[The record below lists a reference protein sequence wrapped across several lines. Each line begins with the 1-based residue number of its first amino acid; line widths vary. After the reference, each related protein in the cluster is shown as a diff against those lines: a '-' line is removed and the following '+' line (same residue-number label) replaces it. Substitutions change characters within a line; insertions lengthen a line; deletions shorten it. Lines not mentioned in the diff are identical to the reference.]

1 MDFFKNFFYIPDK
14 FDKINETNNKEEINE
29 IDDIEEIN
37 ETNEIDDIEEINET
51 NEIDNEIDEI
61 DDKIDEIDDEIDDN
75 EMEIEEIDGIEKIL
89 DKDNSSILDV
99 DAMLRMSKFTI
110 KPNDLIK
117 RCKYILQNKIGL
129 NEESDLADN
138 FQFIF
143 PVVGP
148 LSKKEYLSTLR
159 KFNLEKM
166 FPNIDKGIYYNF
178 YVDPYENNRVW
189 FTARM
194 RCCHTGSNSF
204 GSATNINV
212 DCPPQV
218 NSLSFNDHGKVIKY
232 TGGYVT
238 DRTIG
243 NTGGLGGIFGILYA
257 IGRPLPFPE
266 ARPYRKSWQFRTFS
280 FFGM

>member
-1 MDFFKNFFYIPDK
+1 MDFFINFFYFPNK
-14 FDKINETNNKEEINE
+14 DKISKT
-29 IDDIEEIN
+29 DAIEETSDEIG
-37 ETNEIDDIEEINET
+37 ETSDEIGETSDEIGEISDEIEET
-51 NEIDNEIDEI
+51 SDEIEDNEIR
-61 DDKIDEIDDEIDDN
+61 
-75 EMEIEEIDGIEKIL
+75 MEEIDGIQKVL
-89 DKDNSSILDV
+89 DKDNQCILDV
-99 DAMLRMSKFTI
+99 NAMLRESKFTI

-117 RCKYILQNKIGL
+117 RCKYILENKVGL
-129 NEESDLADN
+129 NNESDLADN

-148 LSKKEYLSTLR
+148 LSKNEYLSTLR

-194 RCCHTGSNSF
+194 RCCHTGSNTF

-218 NSLSFNDHGKVIKY
+218 NSLSFNEQGEVIKY
-232 TGGYVT
+232 TGGYIT

>member
-1 MDFFKNFFYIPDK
+1 MDFFTRFFIEPIQK
-14 FDKINETNNKEEINE
+14 PNEEQSIIYDT
-29 IDDIEEIN
+29 
-37 ETNEIDDIEEINET
+37 
-51 NEIDNEIDEI
+51 DNESEKKDE
-61 DDKIDEIDDEIDDN
+61 DEKDEALTVSN
-75 EMEIEEIDGIEKIL
+75 EEKDVKDEESVKDLQNIDGIEKIL
-89 DKDNSSILDV
+89 DRDNSYILDV
-99 DAMLRMSKFTI
+99 SSMLKMSKFKI
-110 KPNDLIK
+110 KPDRLIE
-117 RCKYILQNKIGL
+117 RCKYILKNKVGL
-129 NEESDLADN
+129 NDDSDLADN

-148 LSKKEYLSTLR
+148 LSKKEYLSTLK

-166 FPNIDKGIYYNF
+166 FPNINKGIYYNF
-178 YVDPYENNRVW
+178 YVDPYEHNRVW

-194 RCCHTGSNSF
+194 RCCHTGSNTF
-204 GSATNINV
+204 GAATNIDV

-218 NSLSFNDHGKVIKY
+218 NSLTFNEDGKVTKY
-232 TGGYVT
+232 TGGYIT

>member
-1 MDFFKNFFYIPDK
+1 MGD
-14 FDKINETNNKEEINE
+14 
-29 IDDIEEIN
+29 
-37 ETNEIDDIEEINET
+37 
-51 NEIDNEIDEI
+51 
-61 DDKIDEIDDEIDDN
+61 
-75 EMEIEEIDGIEKIL
+75 EIEEIDDDDEIEEMGDDDEMGEMGDDDEMGEMGDEIEDNEIRMEEIDGIQKVL
-89 DKDNSSILDV
+89 DKDNQCILDV
-99 DAMLRMSKFTI
+99 DAMLRESKFMI

-117 RCKYILQNKIGL
+117 RCKYILQNKVGL
-129 NEESDLADN
+129 NDESDLADN

-218 NSLSFNDHGKVIKY
+218 NSLSFNEQGEVIKY
-232 TGGYVT
+232 TGGYIT

>member
-1 MDFFKNFFYIPDK
+1 MDFFTNFFYFPNK
-14 FDKINETNNKEEINE
+14 DKISKTDE
-29 IDDIEEIN
+29 IEEMCD
-37 ETNEIDDIEEINET
+37 EIEEMGD
-51 NEIDNEIDEI
+51 EIEEMGDEIEEMGDDEMGEISDEIEDNEI
-61 DDKIDEIDDEIDDN
+61 K
-75 EMEIEEIDGIEKIL
+75 MEEIDGIQKVL
-89 DKDNSSILDV
+89 DKDNQTILDV
-99 DAMLRMSKFTI
+99 DAMLRESKFTI
-110 KPNDLIK
+110 KPNNLIK
-117 RCKYILQNKIGL
+117 RCKYILQNKVGL
-129 NEESDLADN
+129 NDESDLADN

-218 NSLSFNDHGKVIKY
+218 NSLSFNEEGKVIKY
-232 TGGYVT
+232 TGGYIT